1 MWVPLP
7 IPKEIFVPTP
17 NYLLIAVE
25 SPLRSAELYNRLIAC
40 KPVETSETFVLYVLP
55 NGLKLGL
62 WKRDSME
69 PTPLPPGGVEIAFC
83 LESRDAV
90 LQTFEEWS
98 KLGLTVVQQPT
109 ELDFGFTF
117 VVADPDGHRLR
128 PFVLADSPK

>member
-1 MWVPLP
+1 MPLP
-7 IPKEIFVPTP
+7 IPTETFVPTP

-25 SPLRSAELYNRLIAC
+25 SPLRSAELYDRLLTC
-40 KPVETSETFVLYVLP
+40 KPVETSDTFVLYVLP
-55 NGLKLGL
+55 NGLKLGF
-62 WKRDSME
+62 WKRSTME
-69 PTPLPPGGVEIAFC
+69 PTPSPPGGVEIAFS
-83 LESRDAV
+83 LESREAV

-109 ELDFGFTF
+109 EMDFGFTF